1 MGQPGLRGALG
12 AIGGAE
18 NASGWSNTRNGQE
31 TGRYTSPWRLAYTA
45 YSVDW
50 CTRQELWTISTRT
63 DTFVNRILNLHIF
76 MNLQNTGFLG
86 GKSGLSH
93 PYYPVFNI
101 MSGGRFTKW
110 FDTFAETKTYNE
122 TYLYVDDPKVGNV
135 GGWNPNEAE
144 TGYYDTEHWV
154 SLQLAVRRNLP
165 NAQTAANRLMQVPG
179 VRGDLNARAGFAIVF
194 PPVAPATN
202 VKVQ

>member
-1 MGQPGLRGALG
+1 M
-12 AIGGAE
+12 
-18 NASGWSNTRNGQE
+18 
-31 TGRYTSPWRLAYTA
+31 
-45 YSVDW
+45 
-50 CTRQELWTISTRT
+50 
-63 DTFVNRILNLHIF
+63 NRILNLHIF

-202 VKVQ
+202 SRFSEHVGLIAGGSNRDARAPHPAFAFGTSGARHPCSFVIRG